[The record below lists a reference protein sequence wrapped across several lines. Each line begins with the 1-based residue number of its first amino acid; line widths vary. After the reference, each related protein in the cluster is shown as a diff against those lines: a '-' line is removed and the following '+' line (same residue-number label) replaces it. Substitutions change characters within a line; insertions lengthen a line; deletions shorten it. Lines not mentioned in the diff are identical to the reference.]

1 MRERRKLGVVG
12 VGGLRRRETA
22 GTNLL
27 PLSRQSP
34 TRQCC
39 TKFGGRSK
47 PTFFLPLTLSVTELT
62 GIASALNG
70 GLCPP
75 FVDQLVIPMFEQPCS
90 LMSALRNA
98 SSDDQFS
105 KTILP
110 FRFDLSDDAYTGF
123 EDRSSKLCIA
133 LNHKLTEFSWS
144 LPFHGTRPTR
154 YEVYG

>member
-1 MRERRKLGVVG
+1 MVG
-12 VGGLRRRETA
+12 VGGLGRKETA

-62 GIASALNG
+62 STPSALNG

-105 KTILP
+105 ILP
-110 FRFDLSDDAYTGF
+110 FRFDLSDDAYTRF

-133 LNHKLTEFSWS
+133 LNFIHHKLTEFSRS
-144 LPFHGTRPTR
+144 VPFHGTPGTR
-154 YEVYG
+154 FTGDITEFR